1 MKSRVRKKNDLDP
14 DGVRVV
20 VNWDKFLPNTSVFIP
35 CVNTDNAKQQIKK
48 ICSDFDYEITLKVTI
63 YRGKLGVRAW
73 RTV

>member
-35 CVNTDNAKQQIKK
+35 CVNTDNAKQQIKHVCDDLGYETTIK
-48 ICSDFDYEITLKVTI
+48 IVFDN
-63 YRGKLGVRAW
+63 GKLGVRIW
-73 RTV
+73 RTA